1 VALSPLYDSEIEKEF
16 WSAGSKCHS
25 STGES
30 AQVAEVKKAL
40 AAALTA
46 LLSDAG
52 MKKLIVQSY
61 ASATKVQH
69 P

>member
-16 WSAGSKCHS
+16 WSAGSKCH